1 MNKSDFSIF
10 GGNFSS
16 ALRNKARAKRKV
28 FFFHRATIQERN
40 FSRAVAASAW
50 RRFFPPRWLRVDFAA
65 LLRQAVLKNATP
77 VKVFGYRLLALL
89 VT

>member
-28 FFFHRATIQERN
+28 IFFHRATIQERN
-40 FSRAVAASAW
+40 FSRAVAALRPRSA
-50 RRFFPPRWLRVDFAA
+50 VA
-65 LLRQAVLKNATP
+65 
-77 VKVFGYRLLALL
+77 
-89 VT
+89 